1 MSIIEETLKERGAVY
16 GSYAKNV
23 EARAAVMNIL
33 NVHKQNCKGKPLS
46 DFERIFIHDIVMKL
60 VRLAGEPHHEDSAH
74 DLAGYGLLIE
84 TLIKE
89 HKDAS
94 KQ

>member
-1 MSIIEETLKERGAVY
+1 MSIEDTLKERGATY

-23 EARAAVMNIL
+23 EARANIMTIL
-33 NVHKQNCKGKPLS
+33 DSHKQNCKGKPLS
-46 DFERIFIHDIVMKL
+46 PFERIFIHDVVMKL

-84 TLIKE
+84 ALIKE
-89 HKDAS
+89 HNNAS
-94 KQ
+94 

>member
-1 MSIIEETLKERGAVY
+1 MNIDDTLKERGSVY

-23 EARAAVMNIL
+23 EARAAIMDIL
-33 NVHKQNCKGKPLS
+33 DKHKQNCKGKQLS
-46 DFERIFIHDIVMKL
+46 QFERIFIQDVVMKL

-94 KQ
+94 K